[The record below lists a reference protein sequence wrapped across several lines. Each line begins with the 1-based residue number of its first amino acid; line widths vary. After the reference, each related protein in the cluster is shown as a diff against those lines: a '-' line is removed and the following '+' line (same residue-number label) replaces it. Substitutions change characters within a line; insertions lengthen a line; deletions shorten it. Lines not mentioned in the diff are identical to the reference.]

1 MTVEKMFSKLNYVK
15 DVEQVVFQKISRD
28 EKAIKEIA
36 ETAYQGE
43 NFFRTILST
52 RRVQS
57 FSVL

>member
-52 RRVQS
+52 RRV
-57 FSVL
+57 